1 MNDRQRRDL
10 LRLVWGH
17 RLFGP
22 GHAAAPDEGGGEVC
36 VESSGYAPEVSGADS
51 GLGPDFVQAAV
62 QIGGAESVTLY
73 GAVRVDSRASLWRE
87 EGRMTDSAF
96 DSVVFHV
103 VGERDRV
110 LVRDGREVR
119 TLVLIPAPEIEA
131 LYEELLAQSQRGGV
145 GCVGFFGGLEAV
157 EQGQILS
164 RLVADRLRRKA
175 AEVGAIRDSL
185 GGNWDETAYVC
196 YLRSLG
202 MGDQKL
208 SYEALARSIPL
219 RCFVRCAGDVR
230 QAEALL
236 MGQSGY
242 LTVASPSDPEIR
254 QLQDIYL
261 SLKEEYGLRRPVVSW
276 ARAGV
281 RPVSLPPSMLGRAA
295 SLLVREPRLAER
307 VRTASGG
314 GMAALR
320 DLFGGAETGTSAQ
333 KVDLRIINFVIPLL
347 TAMGREAG
355 DAALQERAL
364 ALYDEVAPEVNRYT
378 RQWSAGFEPGSAFDS
393 QAVIQLCTEYCARG
407 RCAEC
412 PVGTL
417 RLVRLWRGLSAG
429 Q

>member
-1 MNDRQRRDL
+1 MTDRQKRDL

-17 RLFGP
+17 RLFADSDLRDAGVSPVLVESP
-22 GHAAAPDEGGGEVC
+22 GYVP
-36 VESSGYAPEVSGADS
+36 ESSGADHEPA
-51 GLGPDFVQAAV
+51 PDFVQAAV
-62 QIGGAESVTLY
+62 QIGGAEGVTLY
-73 GAVRVDSRASLWRE
+73 GAVRVDSRASLWRDQ
-87 EGRMTDSAF
+87 GRMTDPAF
-96 DSVVFHV
+96 DSVVFHI
-103 VGERDRV
+103 VGDRDRV

-119 TLVLIPAPEIEA
+119 TLILSPAPEIEA
-131 LYEELLAQSQRGGV
+131 LYEELLDQSRIGGA
-145 GCVGFFGGLEAV
+145 GCVGFFGSLEAV
-157 EQGQILS
+157 GQGQILS

-185 GGNWDETAYVC
+185 GGDWDEAAYVC

-219 RCFVRCAGDVR
+219 RCFVRCAGDPR

-242 LTVASPSDPEIR
+242 LTVASASDPEIR

-261 SLKEEYGLRRPVVSW
+261 TLKEEYGLRRPVVSW

-281 RPVSLPPSMLGRAA
+281 RPVSLPPSMLSRAA
-295 SLLVREPRLAER
+295 SLLVRVPRLAER
-307 VRTASGG
+307 VRTASEG
-314 GMAALR
+314 GMEALR
-320 DLFGGAETGTSAQ
+320 ELFGRAEAGVSAQ

-417 RLVRLWRGLSAG
+417 RLVRLWRGLADG
-429 Q
+429 